1 VKQVPASLLL
11 VRSTYAEPLAR
22 TKPSVYRVV
31 FSLLSL
37 LAAVTVVVALTV
49 QIAEQVATNRFVPES
64 YFAYFTI
71 QSSIINVVVLLASGL
86 HGFSTTKDSTN
97 WTAVR
102 AHIVAYAVI
111 TASVYNLLLRD
122 VVVDSSAPP
131 LLQWPNEI
139 THVWIPLYL
148 VLDWILN
155 PNRSHLPA
163 KALSL
168 GVLFPLLW
176 VLFTLGRGEIT
187 GWYPYQFMNPDSE
200 MGVIGQVTHLG
211 VIGLLIILTLIG
223 TGMVNRIHD
232 KLTPTGGLRL

>member
-1 VKQVPASLLL
+1 
-11 VRSTYAEPLAR
+11 
-22 TKPSVYRVV
+22 VV
-31 FSLLSL
+31 I
-37 LAAVTVVVALTV
+37 ALTV
-49 QIAEQVATNRFVPES
+49 QIAEQVATNRFVPEN

-71 QSSIINVVVLLASGL
+71 QTSIINIVVLLMTGL
-86 HGFSTTKDSTN
+86 HGFGTTKDSRN

-102 AHIVAYAVI
+102 AHILAYAVI

-122 VVVDSSAPP
+122 VVVDPTAPP

-155 PNRSHLPA
+155 PHRSQLSP
-163 KALSL
+163 KALAL
-168 GVLFPLLW
+168 GVLLPLLW
-176 VLFTLGRGEIT
+176 VLFTLGRAELT
-187 GWYPYQFMNPDSE
+187 GWYPYEFMNPRSE
-200 MGVIGQVTHLG
+200 MGMIGQATHLG

-232 KLTPTGGLRL
+232 KLIPTGGLRP